1 MLSRSVKRHFITGL
15 AVALPVIATFVIIWV
30 FLKLVAGWS
39 VELLKLL
46 PFLRRLPGPVLLVIG
61 LTLLVGLVY
70 FVGLGTNTYLGRKL
84 VRLTEEVMTKP
95 PFIKSVYS
103 ASRQVVKA
111 ILEGKRPT
119 LRRVVLVQ
127 FPYRGVWA
135 LGFVTNPEPWV
146 IKGKPHLNV
155 YVPTT
160 PNPTS
165 GWYMLVPE
173 DEVLE
178 VDIGVEE
185 GLKLVISGGIVLEGN
200 RFPEVSDALEKGPE
214 ESR

>member
-1 MLSRSVKRHFITGL
+1 MLSKRVKRHFITGL

-61 LTLLVGLVY
+61 LLLLVGLIY
-70 FVGLGTNTYLGRKL
+70 LVGLGTNTYFGRKL
-84 VRLTEEVMTKP
+84 VRLTEEVMSRP

-119 LRRVVLVQ
+119 FRRVVLVQ

-146 IKGKPHLNV
+146 IKGKPHLNI

-200 RFPEVSDALEKGPE
+200 RFPEVRDVLETRPE